1 MCSLVSYLHLLYVA
15 DRLRNWYR
23 VPCEPDDATHVAVAL
38 PKQAVAVLTATA
50 PSWPVRAARALRE
63 TWRARCGG
71 ARTAWQTV
79 PVLTTASGLRYLEFR
94 CCRYVLHRGAFRQA
108 TPRLRATPLRSL
120 VLGRAHGVSHAA
132 HASLRDTAGPNAIP
146 FAVQPLGSA
155 LRQEFFQLFYLY
167 QLQLYLVWLWFSYLF
182 VGVVLLGVV
191 GLAGAAN
198 VAIAR
203 AHQRRVAALTSYSSP
218 CRVRRGGTWLTVDS
232 PDLVPGDVVVV
243 QEGGW
248 LLPADLLLLY
258 GHAIVDESALTG
270 ESMPV
275 RKSGAAAVAKSAA
288 GTREYDAKA
297 HAAHMLLAGTAVLQ
311 VSGAEH
317 EIEKKGGEAAREE
330 VTALVLATGI
340 GTGKGELVASILY
353 PVRLVFKYDEELP
366 CVVAILICYG
376 LLCFSIA
383 IFLMDEYSAA
393 SYTLPVMLSYGLF
406 TLSQIL
412 TPLLPIS
419 LVAGQSF
426 AARRLGVAG
435 VFSIDPKRIAICGKV
450 RLAAFDK
457 TGTLTK
463 EGLDFCGLQC
473 AKASGSKAQWLPQL
487 HGSTLE
493 SVKEAAGD
501 LNGIVPEAVM
511 RGMAACH
518 AVSMLGDRLVGLQV
532 EVEMLRASG
541 WQLAGADAV
550 ERRINASSAP
560 QLQPRVEVLRV
571 LRRFEFSHSTMTMS
585 VVVRDATT
593 GGIHVFCKGAPEA
606 VASRCDKASLPADHA
621 EKTAASALEGC
632 YVLGLASKRL
642 PDGIGDAKIAE
653 LTREKVESGLTF
665 GALLLFRNELKRDTA
680 AAIEEL
686 KGGDVRPIML
696 TGDNAQCAVYIARRC
711 GMLATPHSRVFLAS
725 FEKDAQAASSAVV
738 WRETGV
744 DSGVALTTAQLEE
757 VMASTPPQDEHWPR
771 SSPPAT
777 VSKVAPSPQGE
788 DGLALTAADAAA
800 SGAKE
805 LATAVEGVDVK
816 VVSSGDTRSHR
827 SSAWADVP
835 IELAVSGSEALEAL
849 RASGA
854 MERLLPSVRLVARCS
869 PADKVSVVQMHMDRG
884 LICLMTGDGGN
895 DCGALRAA
903 HAGLALSEAEASVV
917 SPFTTNTKSVQASV
931 TLLREGRATLANAVA
946 SYKFLI
952 IYGQL
957 FSVLKLC
964 AFYYTS
970 IPSLAFYICIDS
982 LTTICISAFM
992 SLSRPLQRLHP
1003 RRPTSSLLG
1012 AQTVGS
1018 VLCVQVI
1025 NVTFFVAQLKLM
1037 SNTEGY
1043 VRWPQS
1049 IVDTDDWWFISDC
1062 WEATVMFAAVYL
1074 PFLAAAFAF
1083 TLGNAYRQPVLRNGA
1098 FSCSIAI
1105 LFGLASFLLLS
1116 PQNVLTKTFRIASE
1130 QFNSPCPTSCYDGIT
1145 STIVSFED
1153 FDYTLPGC
1161 DTCPTNVVWLVYQ
1174 QPAPLGLGGTA
1185 SPAMDFSVRLRI
1197 WLLCL
1202 ADCGLI
1208 VLGESV
1214 GIFAQTFM
1222 QSSTQHA
1229 TQFRV

>member
-1 MCSLVSYLHLLYVA
+1 MHLLYVA

-23 VPCEPDDATHVAVAL
+23 VPCEPDGATHVAVAL
-38 PKQAVAVLTATA
+38 PQQAVAVLTASA
-50 PSWPVRAARALRE
+50 PSWPVRAARVLRE

-79 PVLTTASGLRYLEFR
+79 PVLSTTSGLRYLEFR

-108 TPRLRATPLRSL
+108 TPRLRAAPLRSL
-120 VLGRAHGVSHAA
+120 VLGRADGVSHAA

-146 FAVQPLGSA
+146 FGVQPLGSA
-155 LRQEFFQLFYLY
+155 LRQEFLAPFYLY
-167 QLQLYLVWLWFSYLF
+167 QLQLYVVWLWFSYLL
-182 VGVVLLGVV
+182 VGLVLLGVV

-203 AHQRRVAALTSYSSP
+203 AHQRRVAALTSTSSP

-232 PDLVPGDVVVV
+232 PDLVPGDVVAVHG
-243 QEGGW
+243 GGW
-248 LLPADLLLLY
+248 LLPADLLLLH

-288 GTREYDAKA
+288 GTREYDANT

-311 VSGAEH
+311 VSGAED
-317 EIEKKGGEAAREE
+317 EEKKTKGKGEGAVEE

-340 GTGKGELVASILY
+340 GTGKGELVASILH

-366 CVVAILICYG
+366 VVVAILIGYG
-376 LLCFSIA
+376 ALCFSIA
-383 IFLMDEYSAA
+383 IFLMDEYSSAT
-393 SYTLPVMLSYGLF
+393 YTFPVMLSYGLF

-412 TPLLPIS
+412 TPLLPLS

-426 AARRLGVAG
+426 AARRLGAAG
-435 VFSIDPKRIAICGKV
+435 IFSIDPKRIAICGKV

-463 EGLDFCGLQC
+463 EGLDFCGLRC
-473 AKASGSKAQWLPQL
+473 AKVSGGKAQWLPQL
-487 HGSTLE
+487 CGSSLE
-493 SVKEAAGD
+493 SATTADDDKGGV
-501 LNGIVPEAVM
+501 VPEAVM
-511 RGMAACH
+511 RAMAACH
-518 AVSMLGDRLVGLQV
+518 AVSTLGDRLVGLQV

-550 ERRINASSAP
+550 ERRIAASSTP
-560 QLQPRVEVLRV
+560 QPQPQVEVLRV
-571 LRRFEFSHSTMTMS
+571 LRRFEFSHATMTMS
-585 VVVRDATT
+585 VVVRDTAT
-593 GGIHVFCKGAPEA
+593 GGLHVFCKGAPEA
-606 VASRCDKASLPADHA
+606 VASRCDRASLPADHA
-621 EKTAASALEGC
+621 ERAAASALEGC

-653 LTREKVESGLTF
+653 LTREKVERGLTF
-665 GALLLFRNELKRDTA
+665 GALLLFRNELKPDTA

-686 KGGDVRPIML
+686 KGGDVRPIMI
-696 TGDNAQCAVYIARRC
+696 TGDNAHCAEYIARRC

-725 FEKDAQAASSAVV
+725 VEKDAKAATPAVV

-744 DSGVALTTAQLEE
+744 DSGVTLTTAQLEE
-757 VMASTPPQDEHWPR
+757 VLASTPPQDEHWPR
-771 SSPPAT
+771 SSPAAA

-788 DGLALTAADAAA
+788 EGLALTAADAAA
-800 SGAKE
+800 AGATA
-805 LATAVEGVDVK
+805 LPTAVEGVDVQAA
-816 VVSSGDTRSHR
+816 
-827 SSAWADVP
+827 AWAEAP

-917 SPFTTNTKSVQASV
+917 SPFTTNTKSVGACV

-952 IYGQL
+952 VYGQF
-957 FSVLKLC
+957 FSVLKLA
-964 AFYYTS
+964 AFFYTS

-992 SLSRPLQRLHP
+992 SLSRPLPRLHP

-1025 NVTFFVAQLKLM
+1025 NFTFFVAQLKLM

-1098 FSCSIAI
+1098 FSCSIAM

-1116 PQNVLTKTFRIASE
+1116 PQNVLTETFRIASE

-1153 FDYTLPGC
+1153 FDYGLPGC

-1174 QPAPLGLGGTA
+1174 QPAPYGLGGDA
-1185 SPAMDFSVRLRI
+1185 SPAMEFSVRLRI

-1208 VLGESV
+1208 VLGESL
-1214 GIFAQTFM
+1214 GIFAQAFM
-1222 QSSTQHA
+1222 RSADRQANQY
-1229 TQFRV
+1229 RV